1 MVKIEK
7 EFNYIKIKLAS
18 PIRIL
23 QWSQRYLPNGQ
34 FVGEVQKSET
44 INYRSFRPEMD
55 GLFCERIFGPSK
67 SLECACGKYKRVRY
81 DGLICERCGVELTE
95 SRVRRHRMGHINL
108 IYPVTH
114 VWYTNSR
121 PNYMALLLEVE
132 QCEKRLDSGLLSD
145 YPDILTLMA
154 DNCHLFEDSKLE
166 QLFHDIVKYS
176 DLLQHQK
183 NTENLNTS
191 RDKRRFLKKQIVQK
205 YDTEQNY
212 KLIQNRKNLNETKKS
227 LRKCL
232 NLLQINKSFVSNISK
247 VYREIYIKKLVIK
260 SSKVNLRDNRIKR
273 IKLASLAYFIAEDE
287 ISFYGLHWDL
297 QYFRRSR
304 EFGFTGYPLKPYPK
318 PQKHRQ
324 NTPKYLLRTTPNY
337 LIGAVLIKKELERLN
352 INKEILKTRKFITIC
367 SKVLHRDKFTYNC
380 SKWFRKWEY
389 QRIYKLRDQAI
400 KRIRI
405 LENLQATGSNPS
417 WMVITLLPVIP
428 PALRPMIQLEGG
440 RFATSDLNEL
450 YRRIITRN
458 NRLLRLL
465 EIDAPQLII
474 RNEKRMLQEA
484 VDTLIDNGKR
494 GKLALSAN
502 NRPLKSLSDIIKGKH
517 GRFRQNLLGKRVDY
531 SGRSVIVVGP
541 SLKLN
546 QCGLPYEMA
555 LELFQP
561 FIICELINQ
570 GLASNMKVAKNVIQH
585 NMPPIDSVLEKVL
598 SNHPIF
604 LNRAPTLHRLGI
616 QAFEPILVDGR
627 AIKLHPLVC
636 SAFNADFDGDQ
647 MAVHVPISFESQ
659 AECYMLMLA
668 PYNFLSPANGEPIIM
683 PSQDMVLGCYYLTL
697 NSMKN
702 LLGSQHYF
710 ASLNDVLSAY
720 HQNQLDLHTIIWVRY
735 EDKNISQEK
744 PFKLFKSKDKSYIE
758 YYQNKQIRKDKD
770 DKRMVEYIRTTPG
783 RVILNYT
790 IQKTLRLFS

>member
-1 MVKIEK
+1 MVQFSK
-7 EFNYIKIKLAS
+7 EFDYIKIKLAS
-18 PIRIL
+18 PHRIL
-23 QWSQRYLPNGQ
+23 QWANRKLPNGQ
-34 FVGEVQKSET
+34 FIGEVQKSET
-44 INYRSFRPEMD
+44 INYRTFKPEMD

-81 DGLICERCGVELTE
+81 EGLICERCGVELTE

-121 PNYMALLLEVE
+121 PNYIALLLEVE
-132 QCEKRLDSGLLSD
+132 QCEKRLDTGWTEFADPKDNKEKDIPEYLSSDIECRHYLTSPKALL
-145 YPDILTLMA
+145 
-154 DNCHLFEDSKLE
+154 NCK
-166 QLFHDIVKYS
+166 V
-176 DLLQHQK
+176 
-183 NTENLNTS
+183 
-191 RDKRRFLKKQIVQK
+191 FLKEKSK
-205 YDTEQNY
+205 P
-212 KLIQNRKNLNETKKS
+212 KKS
-227 LRKCL
+227 
-232 NLLQINKSFVSNISK
+232 NI
-247 VYREIYIKKLVIK
+247 
-260 SSKVNLRDNRIKR
+260 VNFYDERIKR

-287 ISFYGLHWDL
+287 IAFYGLHWDL
-297 QYFRRSR
+297 QQYRRCR
-304 EFGFTGYPLKPYPK
+304 ELGFTGYPLKPYSK
-318 PQKHRQ
+318 SYNRRR
-324 NTPKYLLRTTPNY
+324 NTPKYLLRSTPNY
-337 LIGAVLIKKELERLN
+337 LIGAVLIKRELEKLN
-352 INKEILKTRKFITIC
+352 LDQEIIKTRNFITLC
-367 SKVLHRDKFTYNC
+367 SKVLHKEQPFYNFSHW
-380 SKWFRKWEY
+380 SKKWEY
-389 QRIYKLRDQAI
+389 QRIYKLRDQSI

-405 LENLQATGSNPS
+405 LENLLTTGANPS
-417 WMVITLLPVIP
+417 WMIITILPVIP

-494 GKLALSAN
+494 GKIALSAS

-555 LELFQP
+555 IELFQP
-561 FIICELINQ
+561 FIIRELINQ
-570 GLASNMKVAKNVIQH
+570 GLASNMKVAKNLLQQ
-585 NMPPIDSVLEKVL
+585 NEPIIDPVLEKVL

-616 QAFEPILVDGR
+616 QAFEPIIVQGR

-647 MAVHVPISFESQ
+647 MAVHVPLSLEAQ

-668 PYNFLSPANGEPIIM
+668 PYNFLSPANGDPIIM
-683 PSQDMVLGCYYLTL
+683 PSQDMVLGCYYLTV
-697 NSMKN
+697 NNISG
-702 LLGSQHYF
+702 LLGTNHYF
-710 ASLNDVLSAY
+710 ADLNDVILAY
-720 HQNQLDLHTIIWVRY
+720 NQDQIEIHTSIWVRY
-735 EDKNISQEK
+735 KNKIFK
-744 PFKLFKSKDKSYIE
+744 PSNIIKKIEFKDGSYIE
-758 YYQNKQIRKDKD
+758 YYENLQIRKDKNN
-770 DKRMVEYIRTTPG
+770 KTIVQYLQTTTG
-783 RVILNYT
+783 RVLLNYT
-790 IQKTLRLFS
+790 IQTTLNLNV

>member
-1 MVKIEK
+1 MVESPK
-7 EFNYIKIKLAS
+7 EFDYIKIKLAS
-18 PIRIL
+18 PFRIL
-23 QWSQRYLPNGQ
+23 QWSNRKLPNGQ

-44 INYRSFRPEMD
+44 INYRTFKPEMD

-81 DGLICERCGVELTE
+81 EGLICERCGVELTE
-95 SRVRRHRMGHINL
+95 SRVRRHRMGYINL

-114 VWYTNSR
+114 VWYINSR
-121 PNYMALLLEVE
+121 PNFMALLLEVE
-132 QCEKRLDSGLLSD
+132 ECEKKLDTTYTAHSEKCKKCEGLK
-145 YPDILTLMA
+145 LTT
-154 DNCHLFEDSKLE
+154 ST
-166 QLFHDIVKYS
+166 IV
-176 DLLQHQK
+176 DLWD
-183 NTENLNTS
+183 E
-191 RDKRRFLKKQIVQK
+191 
-205 YDTEQNY
+205 
-212 KLIQNRKNLNETKKS
+212 
-227 LRKCL
+227 
-232 NLLQINKSFVSNISK
+232 
-247 VYREIYIKKLVIK
+247 
-260 SSKVNLRDNRIKR
+260 RIKR

-297 QYFRRSR
+297 QQYRRSR
-304 EFGFTGYPLKPYPK
+304 ELGYSGYPLKPYPK
-318 PQKHRQ
+318 PQNRRY
-324 NTPKYLLRTTPNY
+324 NTPKYLLRATPNF
-337 LIGAVLIKKELERLN
+337 LIGAPLIKRELEKLN
-352 INKEILKTRKFITIC
+352 LKSEIFRMRCFILVCTKVLNKEKPIY
-367 SKVLHRDKFTYNC
+367 DE
-380 SKWFRKWEY
+380 SKWFRKWEQ
-389 QRIYKLRDQAI
+389 QRIYKIREQAI

-405 LENLQATGSNPS
+405 LENLVGTGSSPA
-417 WMVITLLPVIP
+417 WMILTIFPVIP

-474 RNEKRMLQEA
+474 RNEKRLLQEA

-494 GKLALSAN
+494 GKIALSAN

-555 LELFQP
+555 IELFQP
-561 FIICELINQ
+561 FIIRELINQ
-570 GLASNMKVAKNVIQH
+570 GLASNMKIAKNLIQQ
-585 NMPPIDSVLEKVL
+585 NESSIDQVLEKVL
-598 SNHPIF
+598 KSHPIF

-616 QAFEPILVDGR
+616 QAFEPILVQGR

-647 MAVHVPISFESQ
+647 MAVHIPLSLEAQ

-683 PSQDMVLGCYYLTL
+683 PSQDMVLGCYYLTV
-697 NSMKN
+697 NNIKR
-702 LLGSQHYF
+702 LLGSSHYF
-710 ASLNDVLSAY
+710 ADLNDIVLAY
-720 HQNQLDLHTIIWVRY
+720 NQNKLEIHTIVWVRIQ
-735 EDKNISQEK
+735 EENSTLTTLIKTVHLPDKTK
-744 PFKLFKSKDKSYIE
+744 VE
-758 YYQNKQIRKDKD
+758 YYENRQIRKTEAGDII
-770 DKRMVEYIRTTPG
+770 VQYLQTTTG
-783 RVILNYT
+783 RAILNYI
-790 IQKTLRLFS
+790 IQKTLNFL

>member
-1 MVKIEK
+1 MVATEK
-7 EFNYIKIKLAS
+7 EFDYIKIKLAS
-18 PIRIL
+18 PVRIL
-23 QWSQRYLPNGQ
+23 QWSHRRLPNGQ
-34 FVGEVQKSET
+34 FIGEVQKSET
-44 INYRSFRPEMD
+44 INYRTFKPEMD

-81 DGLICERCGVELTE
+81 EGLICERCGVELTE

-132 QCEKRLDSGLLSD
+132 QCEKRLDTGMLYD
-145 YPDILTLMA
+145 YPVF
-154 DNCHLFEDSKLE
+154 FE
-166 QLFHDIVKYS
+166 
-176 DLLQHQK
+176 LLQSKFGLEFDKDVNQILNQIKK
-183 NTENLNTS
+183 NVNLVFEVKNS
-191 RDKRRFLKKQIVQK
+191 LNEYYNFF
-205 YDTEQNY
+205 YY
-212 KLIQNRKNLNETKKS
+212 QNRK
-227 LRKCL
+227 
-232 NLLQINKSFVSNISK
+232 
-247 VYREIYIKKLVIK
+247 KLAIK
-260 SSKVNLRDNRIKR
+260 SGKVNLRDARIKR
-273 IKLASLAYFIAEDE
+273 IKLSSLAYFIAEDE

-297 QYFRRSR
+297 QQYRRSR
-304 EFGFTGYPLKPYPK
+304 ELGFTGYPLKPYPK
-318 PQKHRQ
+318 PKPQNRRR
-324 NTPKYLLRTTPNY
+324 NTPKYLLRITPTY
-337 LIGAVLIKKELERLN
+337 LIGAVLIKKELEKLN
-352 INKEILKTRKFITIC
+352 LDQEIWKTRRFINIC
-367 SKVLHRDKFTYNC
+367 SKVLQKEKLIYN
-380 SKWFRKWEY
+380 SSRWFRKWEH

-405 LENLQATGSNPS
+405 LENLLATGSNPA
-417 WMVITLLPVIP
+417 WMIITILPVIP

-494 GKLALSAN
+494 GKIALSAN

-561 FIICELINQ
+561 FIIRELINQ
-570 GLASNMKVAKNVIQH
+570 GLASNMKVAKTLIQQ
-585 NMPPIDSVLEKVL
+585 NEPIIDSVLENVL
-598 SNHPIF
+598 ANHPIF

-616 QAFEPILVDGR
+616 QAFEPILVQGR

-647 MAVHVPISFESQ
+647 MAVHIPLSFESQ

-668 PYNFLSPANGEPIIM
+668 PYNFLSPANGEPIIL
-683 PSQDMVLGCYYLTL
+683 PSQDMVLGCYYLTV
-697 NSMKN
+697 NN
-702 LLGSQHYF
+702 IPQLLGSSHYF
-710 ASLNDVLSAY
+710 ANLDDVILAY
-720 HQNQLDLHTIIWVRY
+720 QQDQIELHSSIWVRY
-735 EDKNISQEK
+735 NTSSD
-744 PFKLFKSKDKSYIE
+744 LLKSETLIKKVFLNDQSYIE
-758 YYQNKQIRKDKD
+758 YYDTLQIRKDQSGKIL
-770 DKRMVEYIRTTPG
+770 VQYIYTTTG
-783 RVILNYT
+783 RVIFNSI
-790 IQKTLRLFS
+790 IQKTLKLN

>member
-1 MVKIEK
+1 MVEFTK
-7 EFNYIKIKLAS
+7 EFDYIKIKLAS
-18 PIRIL
+18 PFRIL
-23 QWSQRYLPNGQ
+23 QWANRKLPNGQ

-44 INYRSFRPEMD
+44 INYRTFKPEMD

-81 DGLICERCGVELTE
+81 EGLICERCGVELTE
-95 SRVRRHRMGHINL
+95 SRVRRHRMGYINL

-114 VWYTNSR
+114 VWYINSR
-121 PNYMALLLEVE
+121 PNFIALLLEVE
-132 QCEKRLDSGLLSD
+132 ES
-145 YPDILTLMA
+145 
-154 DNCHLFEDSKLE
+154 E
-166 QLFHDIVKYS
+166 
-176 DLLQHQK
+176 
-183 NTENLNTS
+183 
-191 RDKRRFLKKQIVQK
+191 
-205 YDTEQNY
+205 
-212 KLIQNRKNLNETKKS
+212 
-227 LRKCL
+227 
-232 NLLQINKSFVSNISK
+232 
-247 VYREIYIKKLVIK
+247 KKLDTTYTAHSEKCKKCEGLKLTTSTIVD
-260 SSKVNLRDNRIKR
+260 LWDERIKR

-297 QYFRRSR
+297 QQYRRSR
-304 EFGFTGYPLKPYPK
+304 ELGYSGYPLKPYPK
-318 PQKHRQ
+318 PQNRRY
-324 NTPKYLLRTTPNY
+324 NTPKYLLRATPNF
-337 LIGAVLIKKELERLN
+337 LIGAPLIKKELEKLN
-352 INKEILKTRKFITIC
+352 LKSEIFRMRCFILVCTKILNKEAPI
-367 SKVLHRDKFTYNC
+367 YNE
-380 SKWFRKWEY
+380 SKWFRKWEQ
-389 QRIYKLRDQAI
+389 QRIYKIREQAI

-405 LENLQATGSNPS
+405 LENLLGTGSSPA
-417 WMVITLLPVIP
+417 WMILTILPVIP

-474 RNEKRMLQEA
+474 RNEKRLLQEA

-494 GKLALSAN
+494 GKIALSAN

-555 LELFQP
+555 IELFQP
-561 FIICELINQ
+561 FIIRELINQ
-570 GLASNMKVAKNVIQH
+570 GLASNMKIAKNLIQQ
-585 NMPPIDSVLEKVL
+585 NESIIGPVLEKVL
-598 SNHPIF
+598 KSHPIF

-616 QAFEPILVDGR
+616 QAFEPILVQGR

-647 MAVHVPISFESQ
+647 MAVHIPLSIEAQ

-683 PSQDMVLGCYYLTL
+683 PSQDMVLGCYYLTV
-697 NSMKN
+697 NSINN
-702 LLGSQHYF
+702 LLGSNHYF
-710 ASLNDVLSAY
+710 ASLDDIILAY
-720 HQNQLDLHTIIWVRY
+720 NQNKIEIHSEIWVRKEEESVSSSNLHKIVKLDTNSFIESY
-735 EDKNISQEK
+735 KNR
-744 PFKLFKSKDKSYIE
+744 
-758 YYQNKQIRKDKD
+758 QIRKTTNGE
-770 DKRMVEYIRTTPG
+770 VIVQYVRTTTG
-783 RVILNYT
+783 RAILNYI
-790 IQKTLRLFS
+790 IQKTLNFF

>member
-1 MVKIEK
+1 MIQFAN

-18 PIRIL
+18 PFRIL
-23 QWSQRYLPNGQ
+23 QWSNRKLPNGQ

-44 INYRSFRPEMD
+44 INYRTFKPEMD

-81 DGLICERCGVELTE
+81 EGLICERCGVELTE
-95 SRVRRHRMGHINL
+95 SRVRRHRMGYINL

-114 VWYTNSR
+114 VWYINSR
-121 PNYMALLLEVE
+121 PNFIALLLEVE
-132 QCEKRLDSGLLSD
+132 ESEKQLETTYTAHSEACKKCKGLK
-145 YPDILTLMA
+145 LTP
-154 DNCHLFEDSKLE
+154 ST
-166 QLFHDIVKYS
+166 IV
-176 DLLQHQK
+176 DLWD
-183 NTENLNTS
+183 E
-191 RDKRRFLKKQIVQK
+191 RV
-205 YDTEQNY
+205 
-212 KLIQNRKNLNETKKS
+212 
-227 LRKCL
+227 
-232 NLLQINKSFVSNISK
+232 
-247 VYREIYIKKLVIK
+247 
-260 SSKVNLRDNRIKR
+260 KR

-297 QYFRRSR
+297 QQYRRSR
-304 EFGFTGYPLKPYPK
+304 ELGYTGYPLKPYPK
-318 PQKHRQ
+318 PQNRRY
-324 NTPKYLLRTTPNY
+324 NTPKYLLRATPNF
-337 LIGAVLIKKELERLN
+337 LIGAPLIKRELEKLDLKSEIFRTRCFVLVCTKTL
-352 INKEILKTRKFITIC
+352 NKEKPLY
-367 SKVLHRDKFTYNC
+367 DE
-380 SKWFRKWEY
+380 SKWFRKWEQ
-389 QRIYKLRDQAI
+389 QRIYKIREQAI

-405 LENLQATGSNPS
+405 LENLIGTGSRPS
-417 WMVITLLPVIP
+417 WMILSILPVIP

-474 RNEKRMLQEA
+474 RNEKRLLQEA

-494 GKLALSAN
+494 GKIALSAN

-555 LELFQP
+555 IELFQP
-561 FIICELINQ
+561 FVIRELINQ
-570 GLASNMKVAKNVIQH
+570 GLANNMKIAKNLIQQ
-585 NMPPIDSVLEKVL
+585 NELIVEPVLEKIL
-598 SNHPIF
+598 TNHPIF

-616 QAFEPILVDGR
+616 QAFEPILVRGR

-647 MAVHVPISFESQ
+647 MAVHIPLSVEAQ

-668 PYNFLSPANGEPIIM
+668 PYNFLSPSNGEPIIM
-683 PSQDMVLGCYYLTL
+683 PSQDMVLGCYYLTV
-697 NSMKN
+697 NNIKG
-702 LLGSQHYF
+702 LLGSSHYF
-710 ASLNDVLSAY
+710 ADLDDVMLAYKQNKIEIHSL
-720 HQNQLDLHTIIWVRY
+720 IWVRY
-735 EDKNISQEK
+735 TDLTQDFSNPIQTVTLQDNSTI
-744 PFKLFKSKDKSYIE
+744 D
-758 YYQNKQIRKDKD
+758 YYENFQIRKNQD
-770 DKRMVEYIRTTPG
+770 DEIIVQYIKTTTG
-783 RVILNYT
+783 RVLLNYT
-790 IQKTLRLFS
+790 IQKTLNFL